1 MKKRNA
7 KSADTDYDYSRSYC
21 KTVKK
26 DLAELAGVPE
36 DELVITR
43 NTTESLGTVI
53 HGLDFAAGDEAV
65 MCNHDYGSMLEQFRQ
80 EGKRRGLKCVEV
92 DVPL

>member
-1 MKKRNA
+1 
-7 KSADTDYDYSRSYC
+7 
-21 KTVKK
+21 
-26 DLAELAGVPE
+26 
-36 DELVITR
+36 
-43 NTTESLGTVI
+43 
-53 HGLDFAAGDEAV
+53 